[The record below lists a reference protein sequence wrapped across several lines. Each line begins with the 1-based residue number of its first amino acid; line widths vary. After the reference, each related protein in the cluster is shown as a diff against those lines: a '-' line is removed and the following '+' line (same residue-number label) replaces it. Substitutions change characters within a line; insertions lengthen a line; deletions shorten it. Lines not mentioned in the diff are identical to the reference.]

1 MQALLHFLVPI
12 IRCAPAL
19 LRSCGEQ
26 AIVEL
31 ALRQQLATYARQQ
44 SKPRLTSL
52 DRVFW
57 VALFRFWPQWKRS
70 LVIVKPDT
78 VVRWHRKGFGLYWRW
93 ISKPGPGRPAIS
105 PEVRSLI
112 KEFACDN
119 GCGGAG
125 GACESKDSCGTRK
138 TRLHSQSRDG
148 VAVYAKAPPGSGKTA
163 ALDDISSQSQG
174 WHCCDGLLCRA
185 HDFVPSSICVVR
197 DRPQPTT
204 DHSRQ
209 RHVPSDIALDYSTT
223 PRVIPQ

>member
-19 LRSCGEQ
+19 LRSRGEQ

-78 VVRWHRKGFGLYWRW
+78 VIRWHRRGFKLYWRW
-93 ISKPGPGRPAIS
+93 ISKLGPGRPAIS

-119 GCGGAG
+119 GWGA
-125 GACESKDSCGTRK
+125 RK
-138 TRLHSQSRDG
+138 VHAEL
-148 VAVYAKAPPGSGKTA
+148 GKLGFTVSLA
-163 ALDDISSQSQG
+163 TVL
-174 WHCCDGLLCRA
+174 RYM
-185 HDFVPSSICVVR
+185 PK
-197 DRPQPTT
+197 RPQ
-204 DHSRQ
+204 DRGRQ
-209 RHVPSDIALDYSTT
+209 
-223 PRVIPQ
+223 